1 MTKEN
6 TMIKR
11 ALTAALALMMTAG
24 LALANER
31 GGPGGAGGP
40 GGGPRGEEGPHG
52 NLTVGSDGTVYI
64 VRAAATSTAATQVF
78 EVVAIRSTGTTA
90 FTTTLPSGAHGVELS
105 GANLL
110 AVTDTTVTGA
120 ATPTEKIT
128 AISTS
133 AGATAWTLNIDGRV
147 ASLEPFSS
155 GTYVIIFKPA
165 ATSSG
170 TATRTLEAV
179 SSSGAVLWSVTL

>member
-1 MTKEN
+1 
-6 TMIKR
+6 MIKR
-11 ALTAALALMMTAG
+11 VLTAALALMMTAG

-40 GGGPRGEEGPHG
+40 GPRGEDGPHG
-52 NLTVGSDGTVYI
+52 NLTVGSDGTVYF
-64 VRAAATSTAATQVF
+64 VRAAATSTAATPVS
-78 EVVAIRSTGTTA
+78 EVVAIRSTGATA
-90 FTTTLPSGAHGVELS
+90 FTATLPSGAHGVELS

-110 AVTDTTVTGA
+110 TVTDTTVTGA

-133 AGATAWTLNIDGRV
+133 TGATAWTLNIDGRV
-147 ASLEPFSS
+147 ASLEPFSG
-155 GTYVIIFKPA
+155 GTYVLIFKPA
-165 ATSSG
+165 ATSGG

-179 SSSGAVLWSVTL
+179 SGSGAVLWSVTL